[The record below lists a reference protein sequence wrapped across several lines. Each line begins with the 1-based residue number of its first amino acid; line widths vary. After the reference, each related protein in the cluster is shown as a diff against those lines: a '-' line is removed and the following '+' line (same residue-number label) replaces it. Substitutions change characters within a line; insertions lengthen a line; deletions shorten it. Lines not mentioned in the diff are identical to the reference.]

1 MSRSVQGSIAHQ
13 VVWVLIVLVMLALAT
28 TVTRG
33 VAPTAPP
40 ATGGEVQTFTTDP
53 PPVEFNGRLVVTGP
67 TVSSCVYDEGAVA
80 QVGCP

>member
-1 MSRSVQGSIAHQ
+1 
-13 VVWVLIVLVMLALAT
+13 MLALAT

-67 TVSSCVYDEGAVA
+67 AAPIYLYDEGAVA
-80 QVGCP
+80 QAGCP